1 MMLQATGIVKRF
13 GALAAVD
20 QVNLTLNEG
29 EIVGLTGPDGAG
41 KTTLLRLL
49 TKVLPMDA
57 GKVVMSENSFGY
69 MPQRF
74 SLYGEMSVQENVM
87 LMGRLN
93 GVPDQAAKK
102 RIEQILTMTHLWA
115 FRERLADNLSGG
127 MKQKLALAACLLH
140 QPKLLLL
147 DEPTTGVDPVS
158 RREFWQLLYQMNQD
172 GMTILVA
179 TPYMDEAEYCHR
191 VAFMADGRLNEPQRP
206 QQLKADYPY
215 QLLSA
220 DYPAVAAETL
230 LSPFKNFIVEIQPMG
245 AKTHVAVVD
254 APLFISAWTAARPA
268 EASAWRQV
276 EPSLEDVFLAMLEA
290 PRHVRG

>member
-1 MMLQATGIVKRF
+1 MMLQATGIVKQF
-13 GALAAVD
+13 GALTAVD
-20 QVNLTLNEG
+20 QANLTLNEG

-74 SLYGEMSVQENVM
+74 SLYGEMSVRENVM

-102 RIEQILTMTHLWA
+102 RIEQILTMTHLWT

-140 QPKLLLL
+140 QPKL
-147 DEPTTGVDPVS
+147 TRSRGV
-158 RREFWQLLYQMNQD
+158 
-172 GMTILVA
+172 
-179 TPYMDEAEYCHR
+179 
-191 VAFMADGRLNEPQRP
+191 
-206 QQLKADYPY
+206 
-215 QLLSA
+215 
-220 DYPAVAAETL
+220 
-230 LSPFKNFIVEIQPMG
+230 NFGSCCI
-245 AKTHVAVVD
+245 K
-254 APLFISAWTAARPA
+254 
-268 EASAWRQV
+268 
-276 EPSLEDVFLAMLEA
+276 
-290 PRHVRG
+290 

>member
-1 MMLQATGIVKRF
+1 MMMQATGLVKRF
-13 GALAAVD
+13 GALNAVD
-20 QVNLTLNEG
+20 QVDLTLVEG

-57 GKVVMSENSFGY
+57 GSVVMPENSFGY

-74 SLYGEMSVQENVM
+74 SLYGEMSVRENLM
-87 LMGRLN
+87 LMARLN
-93 GVPDQAAKK
+93 GVSDQAATK
-102 RIEQILTMTHLWA
+102 RIEQLLTMTYLWP

-127 MKQKLALAACLLH
+127 MKQKLSLAACLLH

-158 RREFWQLLYQMNQD
+158 RREFWQLLYQMNLE

-191 VAFMADGRLNEPQRP
+191 VAFMANGRLNEPKRP
-206 QQLKADYPY
+206 MQLKADYPY
-215 QLLSA
+215 QLLTA
-220 DYPAVAAETL
+220 DYPATAAASVL
-230 LSPFKNFIVEIQPMG
+230 APFKKFIVEIQPMG
-245 AKTHVAVVD
+245 AKTHVAVSD
-254 APLFISAWTAARPA
+254 AALFISAWTVAHPDEAAV
-268 EASAWRQV
+268 WRRT

-290 PRHVRG
+290 PRHVSG

>member
-1 MMLQATGIVKRF
+1 MMLQATGLVKRF
-13 GALAAVD
+13 GALMAVD
-20 QVNLTLNEG
+20 QADLTLDEG

-57 GKVVMSENSFGY
+57 GKVVLSENSFGY

-74 SLYGEMSVQENVM
+74 SLYGEMSVEENVM

-93 GVPDQAAKK
+93 GVTDQAAKK
-102 RIEQILTMTHLWA
+102 RIEQILTMTHLWP

-147 DEPTTGVDPVS
+147 DEPTSGVDPVS
-158 RREFWQLLYQMNQD
+158 RREFWQLLYQMNQE

-191 VAFMADGRLNEPQRP
+191 VAFMANGCLNEPKRP

-220 DYPAVAAETL
+220 DYPAVAAEAL
-230 LSPFKNFIVEIQPMG
+230 LAPFKDLIVEIQPMG
-245 AKTHVAVVD
+245 AKTHVAVAD
-254 APLFISAWTAARPA
+254 ASLFISAWTAAHPA

-290 PRHVRG
+290 PRHVSG

>member
-1 MMLQATGIVKRF
+1 MMMQATGLVKRF
-13 GALAAVD
+13 GALNAVD
-20 QVNLTLNEG
+20 QVDLTLVEG

-57 GKVVMSENSFGY
+57 GSVVMPENSFGY

-74 SLYGEMSVQENVM
+74 SLYGEMSVRENLM
-87 LMGRLN
+87 LMARLN
-93 GVPDQAAKK
+93 GVSDQAATK
-102 RIEQILTMTHLWA
+102 RIEQLLTMTYLWP

-127 MKQKLALAACLLH
+127 MKQKLSLAACLLH

-158 RREFWQLLYQMNQD
+158 RREFWQLLYQMNLE

-191 VAFMADGRLNEPQRP
+191 VAFMANGRLNEPKRP
-206 QQLKADYPY
+206 MQLKADYPY
-215 QLLSA
+215 QLLTA
-220 DYPAVAAETL
+220 DYPATAAASVL
-230 LSPFKNFIVEIQPMG
+230 APFKKFIVEIQPMG
-245 AKTHVAVVD
+245 AKTHVAVSD
-254 APLFISAWTAARPA
+254 AALFISAWTVAHPD
-268 EASAWRQV
+268 EATVWRRI

-290 PRHVRG
+290 PRHVSG